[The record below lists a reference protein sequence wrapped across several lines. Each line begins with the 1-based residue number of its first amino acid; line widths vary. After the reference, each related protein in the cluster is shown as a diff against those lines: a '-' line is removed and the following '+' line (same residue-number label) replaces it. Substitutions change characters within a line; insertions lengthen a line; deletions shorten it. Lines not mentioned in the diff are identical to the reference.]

1 MHSLKCIIK
10 STLGTSIDLI
20 GKSPV
25 GAYTYEK
32 IINNVMSKSKTV
44 IHNQT
49 KLSFATPNQLNRF
62 RVDSFSTKEP
72 ETLEWIDAI
81 PAGSVFWDIG
91 ANIGLYSCYAA
102 KSRGICVYAF
112 EPSVFNLELLTR
124 NIYLNKLVDQI
135 VVVPLPLSDSI
146 KTSTL
151 NMTTMEWGG
160 ALSSFGEDYGDDGK
174 TMKKVF
180 SFSSVGLSM
189 DEAVSLLKIPR
200 PTHIKMDVDG
210 IEHII
215 LSGGQSVLREAKE
228 VAIEVNE
235 DFTKQASIV
244 RNKLTSYG
252 LKFREKR
259 HSIMFDNNAR
269 FGNSFNQFWYR
280 P

>member
-1 MHSLKCIIK
+1 M
-10 STLGTSIDLI
+10 G
-20 GKSPV
+20 
-25 GAYTYEK
+25 
-32 IINNVMSKSKTV
+32 
-44 IHNQT
+44 
-49 KLSFATPNQLNRF
+49 
-62 RVDSFSTKEP
+62 
-72 ETLEWIDAI
+72 
-81 PAGSVFWDIG
+81 
-91 ANIGLYSCYAA
+91 
-102 KSRGICVYAF
+102 
-112 EPSVFNLELLTR
+112 
-124 NIYLNKLVDQI
+124 
-135 VVVPLPLSDSI
+135 
-146 KTSTL
+146 
-151 NMTTMEWGG
+151 GG

-259 HSIMFDNNAR
+259 HSIMFDNNPR
-269 FGNSFNQFWYR
+269 FGNSQSILV
-280 P
+280 